1 MPDRATMSARNFR
14 LIFDIFFCVA
24 FMADSMMTY
33 QPSVKTVL
41 RTMSY
46 EFQAVHRL
54 AAMLN
59 LVAVRTFISFLVTF
73 QNLNDF
79 FALCIIKRFFS
90 GRFDDQKLQRDGIRP
105 LHRQTLLYL
114 HRCNLP
120 RCESSLH
127 LHHSSRL
134 SLLRL
139 RLASFHRDRHSQ
151 LLQTH
156 LPQARRNRRFAETDE
171 SGRIKSQAQ
180 AFF

>member
-46 EFQAVHRL
+46 EFQAVHSL
-54 AAMLN
+54 ASILN
-59 LVAVRTFISFLVTF
+59 LVAVRTFIFVTF
-73 QNLNDF
+73 QILNDF

-127 LHHSSRL
+127 LHHSSRP